1 MKDAHCMPN
10 PWVPQSSD
18 QLTPVNK
25 AVDKKEYVE
34 KRPSFLLGVNISL
47 LGGCNLTHGRN
58 VHPFI
63 HSQG

>member
-47 LGGCNLTHGRN
+47 LGGGA
-58 VHPFI
+58 I
-63 HSQG
+63 